1 MKVTCATLIETTVYA
16 RSVLTMASNYEFR
29 VANLPTT
36 SIDCRQR
43 NRWERSA
50 LGVSGTGYERGHDI
64 SHRKSPGR
72 PQAIAAGN
80 PRNVSVHARVRGP
93 IPMHPRKCR
102 DAALPYPRRRP
113 REKRLQNPFES
124 HTETYCSLV
133 EARVASATAQKATYW
148 VHRLCSLDG
157 NAVERRLVRL
167 HLQPLRTIEFR
178 SRLGPHKTRS
188 HI

>member
-16 RSVLTMASNYEFR
+16 RSVLTMASNCEFR

-80 PRNVSVHARVRGP
+80 PRNVSVHARVRDPFLCILANAG
-93 IPMHPRKCR
+93 M
-102 DAALPYPRRRP
+102 LPYRTLAVDLGKNDCKIR
-113 REKRLQNPFES
+113 S
-124 HTETYCSLV
+124 
-133 EARVASATAQKATYW
+133 RVITRHI
-148 VHRLCSLDG
+148 VHSW
-157 NAVERRLVRL
+157 RLVSR
-167 HLQPLRTIEFR
+167 QPQLKKPRIGFIVYAHSMETP
-178 SRLGPHKTRS
+178 SS
-188 HI
+188 DD